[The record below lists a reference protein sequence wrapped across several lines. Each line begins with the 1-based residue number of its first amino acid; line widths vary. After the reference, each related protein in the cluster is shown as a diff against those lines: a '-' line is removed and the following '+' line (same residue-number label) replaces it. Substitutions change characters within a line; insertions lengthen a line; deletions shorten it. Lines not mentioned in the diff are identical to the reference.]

1 MKPFASFVII
11 LAIIIG
17 NAFACNIIIHVK
29 SNTTKKF
36 QAQVT
41 PPLGKAG
48 DKWTFTSLKQRNTFQ
63 EKADVCG
70 IGNFKIDVYENG
82 KLNNTVSVK
91 LNGIGRVDYQVGD
104 DLKPVM
110 VVRHGA
116 ACDGECAPI
125 STH

>member
-1 MKPFASFVII
+1 MKSSISFAII

-17 NAFACNIIIHVK
+17 QAFACNIIIHVK

-48 DKWTFTSLKQRNTFQ
+48 DKWTFTALKQRNTFQ

-70 IGNFKIDVYENG
+70 IGDFKIDIYENG
-82 KLNNTVSVK
+82 KLNNTVTVK

-110 VVRHGA
+110 VIRHGA
-116 ACDGECAPI
+116 ACEGACAPI

>member
-41 PPLGKAG
+41 PPLGKSG
-48 DKWTFTSLKQRNTFQ
+48 DK
-63 EKADVCG
+63 
-70 IGNFKIDVYENG
+70 
-82 KLNNTVSVK
+82 
-91 LNGIGRVDYQVGD
+91 
-104 DLKPVM
+104 
-110 VVRHGA
+110 
-116 ACDGECAPI
+116 
-125 STH
+125 